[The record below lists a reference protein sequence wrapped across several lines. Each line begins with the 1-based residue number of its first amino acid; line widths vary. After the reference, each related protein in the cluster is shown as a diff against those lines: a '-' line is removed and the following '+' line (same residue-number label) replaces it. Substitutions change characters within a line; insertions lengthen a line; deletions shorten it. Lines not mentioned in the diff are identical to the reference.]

1 MRKSR
6 FTESQIAAILKEY
19 EASGKSSEVCRRHGI
34 HLNTLRNWKA
44 KYGGMT
50 SSDIARPKLEDEN
63 RRLKVKVADLTL
75 RAVGTKP
82 RVAIAACMLKLLAI
96 LNSMARSGEAWRN
109 CI

>member
-50 SSDIARPKLEDEN
+50 VSDIARLKQLEDEN
-63 RRLKVKVADLTL
+63 RRLKVKVAELALDNDAL
-75 RAVGTKP
+75 RYV
-82 RVAIAACMLKLLAI
+82 
-96 LNSMARSGEAWRN
+96 NSKNW
-109 CI
+109 

>member
-19 EASGKSSEVCRRHGI
+19 EASGKSSEICRRHGI

-50 SSDIARPKLEDEN
+50 VSDIARLKQLEDEN
-63 RRLKVKVADLTL
+63 RRLKMKVAELTMDNDAL
-75 RAVGTKP
+75 RFV
-82 RVAIAACMLKLLAI
+82 
-96 LNSMARSGEAWRN
+96 NSKNW
-109 CI
+109 

>member
-34 HLNTLRNWKA
+34 HYHTLRNWKA

-50 SSDIARPKLEDEN
+50 VSDIARLKQLEDEN
-63 RRLKVKVADLTL
+63 RRLKVKVAELTL
-75 RAVGTKP
+75 DNDALRFV
-82 RVAIAACMLKLLAI
+82 
-96 LNSMARSGEAWRN
+96 NSKNW
-109 CI
+109 

>member
-50 SSDIARPKLEDEN
+50 VSDIARLSFRGPEPQDFCLEN
-63 RRLKVKVADLTL
+63 
-75 RAVGTKP
+75 G
-82 RVAIAACMLKLLAI
+82 LL
-96 LNSMARSGEAWRN
+96 
-109 CI
+109 